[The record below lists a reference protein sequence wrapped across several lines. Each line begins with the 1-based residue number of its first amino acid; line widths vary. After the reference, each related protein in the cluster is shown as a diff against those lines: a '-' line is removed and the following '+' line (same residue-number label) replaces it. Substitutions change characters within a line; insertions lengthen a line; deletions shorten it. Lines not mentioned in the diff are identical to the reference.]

1 MGDPATYAHW
11 VELDLLLKEK
21 YPNISQHEA
30 YKKLVDESEAVKFI
44 DQAATRCCEDLKQA
58 VADANPDCV
67 TEALGG
73 ILWVTGKCLNQPGIQ
88 KAGELLYGSRLVS
101 QAISK
106 VQQLWNPKIIEATVA
121 GPSHVTP
128 LSTEAAAASVSL
140 SKTGGSISASPAQ
153 TVVQPCNGVDI
164 INNSL
169 VDHINYYGRWQL
181 GIAAVQLAQG
191 ERVIKKLKS
200 IERELGESN
209 SLTVSGATGP
219 DGFAQPVYDF
229 IVRCINKAH
238 GGDRRKLDNH
248 RFFVFHPG
256 TTWYGAFERLI
267 SRNPLPPQF
276 CAKSDNLDKICQ
288 FMQEYRE
295 SLIRKSDHAKEL
307 VFHLLMPTWYHTS
320 YPEPLH
326 FPECLYPLHV
336 EGETYK
342 DKDLVTLNLPAAP
355 DGLLVDVSNVTDPN
369 NWCQIA
375 QTISG
380 ISTAVTMGW
389 GVNGACLAAGVGA
402 GILTG
407 LGPFIM
413 IPVWAGGFATLGM
426 KLGPKVDR
434 FMEENVYYNLCE
446 QDPRILGST
455 ARFHI
460 RRWQRH

>member
-1 MGDPATYAHW
+1 MGDPATYVHW
-11 VELDLLLKEK
+11 LELDLLLKEK
-21 YPNISQHEA
+21 YPSISQHEA
-30 YKKLVDESEAVKFI
+30 YKKLFDDSEALKFI
-44 DQAATRCCEDLKQA
+44 DQAATRCFRDLKQA
-58 VADANPDCV
+58 VVDANPECA

-73 ILWVTGKCLNQPGIQ
+73 ILYVTGKCLNQPGIQ
-88 KAGELLYGSRLVS
+88 KAGELIYGSRLVS
-101 QAISK
+101 QTISK
-106 VQQLWNPKIIEATVA
+106 TRQLLSSNTIEATVA
-121 GPSHVTP
+121 GPSHVAP
-128 LSTEAAAASVSL
+128 LSTEAAAASVNL
-140 SKTGGSISASPAQ
+140 SKTSTSIPASSAQ

-164 INNSL
+164 ISNSL
-169 VDHINYYGRWQL
+169 IDHINYYGRWQL

-191 ERVIKKLKS
+191 ERVIEKLNS
-200 IERELGESN
+200 IGRELGESN

-229 IVRCINKAH
+229 IMRCINKAH
-238 GGDRRKLDNH
+238 GGDHRKLDNH

-256 TTWYGAFERLI
+256 STWYGAFERLI
-267 SRNPLPPQF
+267 LRNPLPPQF

-295 SLIRKSDHAKEL
+295 SLVSKSDHGKEV
-307 VFHLLMPTWYHTS
+307 VFHLLMPTWYHVS

-326 FPECLYPLHV
+326 FPECLYPLYV

-369 NWCQIA
+369 YWCQIA
-375 QTISG
+375 QTIES

-389 GVNGACLAAGVGA
+389 GVNGACLAAGLGA
-402 GILTG
+402 GVLTG
-407 LGPFIM
+407 LGPFVM
-413 IPVWAGGFATLGM
+413 IPVWFGGFVTLGT
-426 KLGPKVDR
+426 KLGPKVES

-455 ARFHI
+455 ARLRI
-460 RRWQRH
+460 TRWQKN